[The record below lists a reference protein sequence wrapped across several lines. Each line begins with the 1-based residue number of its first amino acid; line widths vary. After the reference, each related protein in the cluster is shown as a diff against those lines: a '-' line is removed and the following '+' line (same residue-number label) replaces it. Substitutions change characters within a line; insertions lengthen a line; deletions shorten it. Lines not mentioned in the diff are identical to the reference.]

1 MVRGRPVSM
10 QRPLISRLVSSSLGK
25 TQPISIF
32 ISSAVRSPMS
42 RLCLRRIYLTMASLN
57 WSPATLMEAD
67 STTPL
72 REMTAISLVP
82 PPISTTMWP
91 SGLAMSMPAP
101 MAAATGSS
109 MRYTRRAPA
118 WMPASTTARSSTSV
132 MPLGTQMMTRGLNSW
147 KPPCTLWMNSRSM
160 RSVMS

>member
-1 MVRGRPVSM
+1 MTMPLLEMSATSSGGVRSSTPWTASRIRSTGSSNASSISVEVTVMTLGRPVIR
-10 QRPLISRLVSSSLGK
+10 QRPLISMDVSCSLGN

-32 ISSAVRSPMS
+32 ISSAVRSPTS
-42 RLCLRRIYLTMASLN
+42 TLCLRRIYLTMDSLN
-57 WSPATLMEAD
+57 WSPATLMEAL

-72 REMTAISLVP
+72 REMTAMSLVP
-82 PPISTTMWP
+82 PPMSTTMWP

-118 WMPASTTARSSTSV
+118 
-132 MPLGTQMMTRGLNSW
+132 
-147 KPPCTLWMNSRSM
+147 
-160 RSVMS
+160 